1 MKLFLTLIA
10 FTLLLV
16 GCTDYRSKYE
26 DLINQ
31 NSAIQKRLNEL
42 EEEDKLVRGEYSAAI
57 EVLNSI
63 DDTLRSIS
71 LRELEIQE
79 LTQSREF
86 NGSLSQRQKILA
98 KIQQLRDENEI
109 AKDEAKR
116 MQRRVRSYQI
126 ENQQLKKMISQA
138 ESRIFEKEEELSEA
152 REIIDDMEYAL
163 SRMEAQ
169 LTEKSGQLDD
179 AYEDLRRKN
188 EDLQQTNQTLEK
200 TIRDLKNK
208 NQFIDEQA
216 RAYVVCGDKRS
227 LRKTGILSPTSIKKL
242 TKNYQT
248 SVKRVGDV
256 INYFD
261 NDVLNCGTDGEILS
275 VLPPRDASSY
285 KIEGSRVEILQPKK
299 FWETD
304 KTVVLLKK

>member
-1 MKLFLTLIA
+1 MKLFLILIA
-10 FTLLLV
+10 LSLILSS
-16 GCTDYRSKYE
+16 CTDYRSKYE

-71 LRELEIQE
+71 LRELEIQQ

-98 KIQQLRDENEI
+98 KIQQLRDENEL
-109 AKDEAKR
+109 AKEEAKR

-138 ESRIFEKEEELSEA
+138 ESRIFEKEEELTEA

-188 EDLQQTNQTLEK
+188 DDLQKTN
-200 TIRDLKNK
+200 
-208 NQFIDEQA
+208 
-216 RAYVVCGDKRS
+216 
-227 LRKTGILSPTSIKKL
+227 
-242 TKNYQT
+242 
-248 SVKRVGDV
+248 
-256 INYFD
+256 
-261 NDVLNCGTDGEILS
+261 
-275 VLPPRDASSY
+275 
-285 KIEGSRVEILQPKK
+285 
-299 FWETD
+299 ET
-304 KTVVLLKK
+304 LKKP